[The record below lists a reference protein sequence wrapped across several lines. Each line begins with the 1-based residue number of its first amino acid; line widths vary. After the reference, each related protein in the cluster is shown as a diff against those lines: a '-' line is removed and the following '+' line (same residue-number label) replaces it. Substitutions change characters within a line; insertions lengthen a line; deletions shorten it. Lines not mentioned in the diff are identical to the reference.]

1 MHTMN
6 RLELERLHTRLL
18 GMCIIKPTNILFW
31 VNFCVVVGSF
41 AGCLVGGVWFIDSIF
56 NLSLLVGFA
65 ELTFIQAAILVIFP
79 IFALLIA
86 MEIMRIVIKFRVV
99 RFLNSENPD
108 IVVLERLLEAKVVS
122 GLSVSANEAIA
133 EYISDQQAG
142 V

>member
-18 GMCIIKPTNILFW
+18 GMCAIKPTNILFW

-41 AGCLVGGVWFIDSIF
+41 AGCLVGVVWFIDSIF
-56 NLSLLVGFA
+56 NLSLLVGFY
-65 ELTFIQAAILVIFP
+65 ELTYIQAAILIIFP

-86 MEIMRIVIKFRVV
+86 MEIMRVVIKFRVG
-99 RFLNSENPD
+99 RFLNAETPN
-108 IVVLERLLEAKVVS
+108 IMALERLLEAKVVS
-122 GLSVSANEAIA
+122 GLSASANEAIE